1 MHVKLIWVGKTRNPS
16 VRALQQD
23 YLARLRHLIS
33 CEILETRDIAR
44 GRDVSG
50 QQRLDAEAAEIA
62 RVLPDASRIVVLGEE
77 GKEFTS
83 PEFARWF
90 EQEQNRG
97 TRELVFVIGGPDG
110 LSLEIRRR
118 AALTLALGRMTWTH
132 EMCRMLLLEQLY
144 RACSIVRHLPYH
156 K

>member
-16 VRALQQD
+16 VRALQED
-23 YLARLRHLIS
+23 YLARLRHMIS

-44 GRDVSG
+44 SRAVSG
-50 QQRLDAEAAEIA
+50 QQLLDAEAAEIA
-62 RVLPDASRIVVLGEE
+62 RVLPDASRIVVLDEE

-132 EMCRMLLLEQLY
+132 EMCRTLLLEQLY
-144 RACSIVRHLPYH
+144 RACSILRHLPYH